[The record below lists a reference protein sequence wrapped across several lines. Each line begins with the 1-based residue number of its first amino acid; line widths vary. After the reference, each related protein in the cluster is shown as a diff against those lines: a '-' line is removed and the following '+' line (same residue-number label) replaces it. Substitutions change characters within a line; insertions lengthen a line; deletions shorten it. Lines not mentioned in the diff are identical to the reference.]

1 MPARPLL
8 RSALPTVCALAV
20 VASAPAGALADT
32 ATSSNWAGYAA
43 HRAGQTFRRV
53 SASWVQPTVTCQGGQ
68 PTYSSFWVGLGGYS
82 KKATGLEQIGTSLDC
97 TASGQ
102 SHSAAWYELVPA
114 PARPISMA
122 VKQGDRLGATVT
134 VTGNQVTVRL
144 RDLTRSESFT
154 RRLTSQSIDVTSAEW
169 IAEAPSACNDVG
181 FCQGLP
187 LANFGTANFTGSMT
201 RTTTGQRGAISG
213 TGWDHTRIVLSQGAS
228 PFTGLGT
235 NRTATPS
242 PLQRGGRSF
251 VVRYAES
258 HPAAGTITARA
269 LAAPLVGALQPGGSR
284 R

>member
-20 VASAPAGALADT
+20 LASAPAGALADT
-32 ATSSNWAGYAA
+32 TMSSNWAGYAA
-43 HRAGQTFRRV
+43 HRVGQAFRRV
-53 SASWVQPTVTCQGGQ
+53 SAFWVQPAVTCQGGQ
-68 PTYSSFWVGLGGYS
+68 RTYSSFWVGLGGYS

-102 SHSAAWYELVPA
+102 GVSWAWYELVPA
-114 PARPISMA
+114 PARPIGMA
-122 VKQGDRLGATVT
+122 VRQGDRLGATVT

-144 RDLTRSESFT
+144 QDLTRGESFT
-154 RRLTSQSIDVTSAEW
+154 RRLTAQSIDVTSAEW
-169 IAEAPSACNDVG
+169 IAEAPSACNDAG

-187 LANFGTANFTGSMT
+187 LANFGTANFTGGTT
-201 RTTTGQRGAISG
+201 RTTTGQQGAISG

-235 NRTATPS
+235 SRTATPS

-258 HPAAGTITARA
+258 PAVGPTTARA
-269 LAAPLVGALQPGGSR
+269 AATPLTGALQPGGPR